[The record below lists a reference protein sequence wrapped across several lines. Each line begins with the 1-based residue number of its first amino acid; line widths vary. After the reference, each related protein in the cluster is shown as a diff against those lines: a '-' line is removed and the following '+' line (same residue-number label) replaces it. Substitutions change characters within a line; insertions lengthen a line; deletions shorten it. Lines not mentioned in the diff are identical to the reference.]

1 MSASEEYSSG
11 EDEDYVPSGAEYSE
25 DDASELVAEEEEE
38 AAAASP
44 RPARGR
50 RSPRRAAGRKRK
62 KGGLLLEPG
71 EKEEEKA
78 QQNNE
83 EEEVDNLKQ
92 AERDQ
97 EEEEKKKEDALWA
110 SFLSDVGQK
119 PKVLTATQVTQTSKA
134 EERSVNKLQ
143 EKSKEPE
150 KPKDA
155 GKLTITE
162 VFDFAGE
169 EVRVT
174 KEVDATSKEAKSFL
188 KQQEKMQ
195 SGAPASLPTVSGVKR
210 PSGMS
215 SLLGKITSKKQK
227 MSTLEKSKL
236 DWENFKEEEGIGEEL
251 AIHNRGKDG
260 YIERKAFLERVDH
273 RQFEIERDIRLS
285 RMKP

>member
-38 AAAASP
+38 EAAAASP

-62 KGGLLLEPG
+62 KGGLLLESG

-92 AERDQ
+92 AERDR

-134 EERSVNKLQ
+134 EEKSVNKLQ

-195 SGAPASLPTVSGVKR
+195 SGAPASLPTVSGRSPRATAQAVR
-210 PSGMS
+210 LPQPWGFPLLVSGCEDDVS
-215 SLLGKITSKKQK
+215 RAAAGPLASFDNFLLR
-227 MSTLEKSKL
+227 
-236 DWENFKEEEGIGEEL
+236 EL
-251 AIHNRGKDG
+251 
-260 YIERKAFLERVDH
+260 
-273 RQFEIERDIRLS
+273 Q
-285 RMKP
+285 

>member
-38 AAAASP
+38 EAAAASP

-62 KGGLLLEPG
+62 KGGLLLESG

-92 AERDQ
+92 AERDR

-134 EERSVNKLQ
+134 EEKSVNKLQ

-169 EVRVT
+169 EVR
-174 KEVDATSKEAKSFL
+174 L
-188 KQQEKMQ
+188 LLQWPQIQ
-195 SGAPASLPTVSGVKR
+195 SHRLAVCRASLA
-210 PSGMS
+210 
-215 SLLGKITSKKQK
+215 
-227 MSTLEKSKL
+227 SKL
-236 DWENFKEEEGIGEEL
+236 RSHSRQLQAQKGAFDVCLLRTKSEYCHTDPHSRC
-251 AIHNRGKDG
+251 IHSPDCSEVSQH
-260 YIERKAFLERVDH
+260 ERNTYPVY
-273 RQFEIERDIRLS
+273 RQMWPGGPVVRALN
-285 RMKP
+285 PLLQG

>member
-25 DDASELVAEEEEE
+25 DDASELVAEE
-38 AAAASP
+38 AAASP
-44 RPARGR
+44 RPGGGGR
-50 RSPRRAAGRKRK
+50 RSPRRAAGRKK
-62 KGGLLLEPG
+62 KKRGLLLEAG

-78 QQNNE
+78 QQNNKEKE
-83 EEEVDNLKQ
+83 EADNLKQ
-92 AERDQ
+92 AERDR

-119 PKVLTATQVTQTSKA
+119 PKVLAAKQVTQTSKA
-134 EERSVNKLQ
+134 EEKSVNKLQ
-143 EKSKEPE
+143 EKSKESE

-155 GKLTITE
+155 GKLTITK

-210 PSGMS
+210 PGGMS